1 MASPISHV
9 VVAVA
14 LGSALKLPK
23 APLRL
28 WLLGAACAVVPDV
41 DVLGFWASVPY
52 DAWYGHRGLTH
63 SLAFAGVVSLL
74 IVATAFRGERW
85 ASHQHRLL
93 AYFFTAT
100 ASHAVLDAMTNG
112 GLGVAFFLPFD
123 TTRYFF
129 PFRPIEVSPLSV
141 PAFFTARGLEILWN
155 ELVWICLPALLL
167 AVLILFARQRRAIGN
182 SAATS

>member
-23 APLRL
+23 ASLRL

-41 DVLGFWASVPY
+41 DVIGFWLGVPY
-52 DAWYGHRGLTH
+52 DDLLGHRGLTH
-63 SLAFAGVVSLL
+63 SLPFAGALSLL
-74 IVATAFRGERW
+74 VVATAFRGERW
-85 ASHQHRLL
+85 ASHRHRLL

-100 ASHAVLDAMTNG
+100 ASHGVLDAMTNG
-112 GLGVAFFLPFD
+112 GLGVAFFAPFD
-123 TTRYFF
+123 NTRYFL

-141 PAFFTARGLEILWN
+141 PEFFTARGLEIFWN

-167 AVLILFARQRRAIGN
+167 AVLISFARQRRAVGN

>member
-1 MASPISHV
+1 MASPLSHV

-14 LGSALKLPK
+14 LGSALNLPK
-23 APLRL
+23 IPLRL
-28 WLLGAACAVVPDV
+28 WLLAAVCAVVPDV
-41 DVLGFWASVPY
+41 DVLGFWAGVPY
-52 DAWYGHRGLTH
+52 DVWYGHRGLTH
-63 SLAFAGVVSLL
+63 SLAFAGAVSLL

-85 ASHQHRLL
+85 DGYRSRLL
-93 AYFFTAT
+93 AYFFAAT

-112 GLGVAFFLPFD
+112 GLGVAFFLPFNS
-123 TTRYFF
+123 TRYFF

-141 PAFFTARGLEILWN
+141 PAFFTARGLEIFWN

-167 AVLILFARQRRAIGN
+167 AVLILFARQRRAVGN

>member
-1 MASPISHV
+1 MATPISHV

-14 LGSALKLPK
+14 LGNALNLPK
-23 APLRL
+23 VPPRL

-41 DVLGFWASVPY
+41 DVIGFWLGVPY
-52 DAWYGHRGLTH
+52 DDLLGHRGLTH
-63 SLAFAGVVSLL
+63 SLAFAGAVSLL
-74 IVATAFRGERW
+74 IVAAAFRGERW
-85 ASHQHRLL
+85 DGYRSRLL
-93 AYFFTAT
+93 AYFFAAT

-155 ELVWICLPALLL
+155 ELVWICLPALLI
-167 AVLILFARQRRAIGN
+167 AALISLGRQRRAVGK
-182 SAATS
+182 SVATS